1 MPETRT
7 TKAASTQGADSAGS
21 ELVTMATL
29 RELLKVQER
38 MFRNLFDSL
47 LANVNARLD
56 SVIGQVAE
64 IKARLFPRKT
74 PASRRRALSSPRKIS
89 RT

>member
-7 TKAASTQGADSAGS
+7 TKAASTQGADSAAS

-38 MFRNLFDSL
+38 MFRNLYASL

-56 SVIGQVAE
+56 SVIGQVVE
-64 IKARLFPRKT
+64 IKARLH
-74 PASRRRALSSPRKIS
+74 IS
-89 RT
+89 EKDTSE

>member
-7 TKAASTQGADSAGS
+7 TKAASTQGAESAAS
-21 ELVTMATL
+21 ELVTMAML
-29 RELLKVQER
+29 RQLLKVQKR

-47 LANVNARLD
+47 LANVNERLD

-64 IKARLFPRKT
+64 IKARLD
-74 PASRRRALSSPRKIS
+74 IS
-89 RT
+89 EKDTSE

>member
-29 RELLKVQER
+29 RDNEGER
-38 MFRNLFDSL
+38 MFKNLFDSL

-56 SVIGQVAE
+56 SVVGQAAE
-64 IKARLFPRKT
+64 IKARLDISEKT
-74 PASRRRALSSPRKIS
+74 LASRRRALSSPRKKS

>member
-1 MPETRT
+1 MPFTTLTKLTMPETRT
-7 TKAASTQGADSAGS
+7 TKAASTKRADSAAS

-38 MFRNLFDSL
+38 MFRNLFDPL

-64 IKARLFPRKT
+64 IKARLD
-74 PASRRRALSSPRKIS
+74 IS
-89 RT
+89 EKDTSE

>member
-7 TKAASTQGADSAGS
+7 TKAASTQGAESAAS
-21 ELVTMATL
+21 ELVTMAML
-29 RELLKVQER
+29 RELLKVQKR

-47 LANVNARLD
+47 LANVNERLD

-64 IKARLFPRKT
+64 IKARLD
-74 PASRRRALSSPRKIS
+74 IS
-89 RT
+89 EKDTSE

>member
-7 TKAASTQGADSAGS
+7 TKAASTQGADSAES

-38 MFRNLFDSL
+38 MLKIFLLTVGQCKRTARFRH
-47 LANVNARLD
+47 R
-56 SVIGQVAE
+56 
-64 IKARLFPRKT
+64 P
-74 PASRRRALSSPRKIS
+74 SRRNQS
-89 RT
+89 